1 MIAEQRDRASKSP
14 ARSLE
19 GAIAPRATEK
29 RRDRAS
35 SIHHEMTAPD
45 MARSRRVT
53 LIQGAIAP
61 SQRIRRDRAINHP
74 ELARSRRAQAGRC
87 TYTPRPTFFCSLFF
101 SDNGHVQKNCSFSAS
116 KHSRISEQRC
126 NTLQIRSIAI
136 KVPLK
141 DTTHKIRNFVLN
153 QC

>member
-14 ARSLE
+14 PRLLE

-61 SQRIRRDRAINHP
+61 CKP
-74 ELARSRRAQAGRC
+74 ENQARSRHKSPGIGAIAPS
-87 TYTPRPTFFCSLFF
+87 TSWEVYLHATTDLFLFF
-101 SDNGHVQKNCSFSAS
+101 IFL
-116 KHSRISEQRC
+116 RQRSC
-126 NTLQIRSIAI
+126 AKEL
-136 KVPLK
+136 
-141 DTTHKIRNFVLN
+141 
-153 QC
+153 